1 MKTKI
6 ILASSSPRRIEMMHE
21 HNMMF
26 EIIPADVDETL
37 PLQVSLEASVMFLA
51 LKKAMAVENMLCK
64 KISDGEYDILCKN
77 IITAADTLVCCDGI
91 LGKPADKTDA
101 YNMLT
106 KLRARKHIVSTGV
119 AMICLA
125 PQKNFSEKTNTNKKL
140 VFCEKT
146 NVFFKDYS
154 DAEIDAYLDT
164 PEAYDKAGSY
174 AIQDTFSKYVDRIE
188 GDFDNVIGFP
198 FKRFSDNLSLF

>member
-37 PLQVSLEASVMFLA
+37 PLQLSLEASVMFLA

-125 PQKNFSEKTNTNKKL
+125 PQKTFQKKQTPIKNWYSVKRPMYSLKIIQMLKSMRISIHPRLMIRPEVMQYRTLSANT
-140 VFCEKT
+140 
-146 NVFFKDYS
+146 
-154 DAEIDAYLDT
+154 
-164 PEAYDKAGSY
+164 
-174 AIQDTFSKYVDRIE
+174 
-188 GDFDNVIGFP
+188 
-198 FKRFSDNLSLF
+198 